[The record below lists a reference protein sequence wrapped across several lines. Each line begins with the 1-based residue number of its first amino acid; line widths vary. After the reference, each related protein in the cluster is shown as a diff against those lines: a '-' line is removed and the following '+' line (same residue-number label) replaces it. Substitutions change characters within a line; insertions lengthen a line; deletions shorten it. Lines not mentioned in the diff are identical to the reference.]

1 MFLSH
6 KNKVIKCLPCP
17 FQEVAM
23 SCAREEALRYLVRQ
37 RGGHRW
43 ESPSLCIMW
52 DFRKFM
58 SYVFLFLENGVIDV
72 WIIIIH
78 AEFS

>member
-43 ESPSLCIMW
+43 RVLAYVSCGILENSCH
-52 DFRKFM
+52 M
-58 SYVFLFLENGVIDV
+58 SLFLENGVIDV